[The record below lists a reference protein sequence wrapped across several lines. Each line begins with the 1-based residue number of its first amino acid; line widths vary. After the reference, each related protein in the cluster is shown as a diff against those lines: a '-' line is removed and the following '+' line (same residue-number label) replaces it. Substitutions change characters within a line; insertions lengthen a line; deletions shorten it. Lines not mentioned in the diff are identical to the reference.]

1 MTAPVF
7 LVDGARL
14 LGGST
19 VTLDGPE
26 GRHAAVVRRI
36 RPGETV
42 ELTDGEGRLARCV
55 VSEATRDGL
64 VCEVRSRHELPPP
77 SPRLTV
83 IQALPKGDRGEL
95 AVELMTEVGVD
106 AIVPWPAARCV
117 ARWKGERGAKALGRW
132 RTTAREAAKQ
142 ARRARLPEVA
152 EAAPTAAVARLL
164 STATLGAVLYEEGDR
179 DIGALE
185 PPAHG
190 EIVLVVG
197 PEGGIDDREMAAFT
211 TAGALAVRM
220 GPTVLRTSTAGAVAA
235 GVLLSRTGRWSSVSR
250 Q

>member
-1 MTAPVF
+1 MF
-7 LVDGARL
+7 LVDRDRL
-14 LGGST
+14 LRGST

-26 GRHAAVVRRI
+26 GRHAAVARRV

-55 VSEATRDGL
+55 VAEATRDGL
-64 VCEVRSRHELPPP
+64 VCEVRSRHEVAAP

-83 IQALPKGDRGEL
+83 VQALPKGDRGEL

-106 AIVPWPAARCV
+106 AIVPWPAARSV
-117 ARWKGERGAKALGRW
+117 ARWKGERGAKALRRW
-132 RTTAREAAKQ
+132 RATGREAAKQ

-152 EAAPTAAVARLL
+152 EAAPTAAVALL
-164 STATLGAVLYEEGDR
+164 LGAATLGAVLHEAGDR
-179 DIGALE
+179 DVGAVD
-185 PPAHG
+185 PPERG

-197 PEGGIDDREMAAFT
+197 PEGGIDDTELAAFT
-211 TAGALAVRM
+211 AAGAVAVRM

-235 GVLLSRTGRWSSVSR
+235 GVLLSRTERWSSVSL
-250 Q
+250 